1 MSHPLIHKLTAAVT
15 DNPVVLTYGAVPV
28 TITFWG
34 LRISDW
40 AVLISAFAAVLGVVL
55 QFYVSM
61 RRLHMLEHEAAASKK
76 VVAAVSEAQRV
87 VAGKVDAIEL
97 KQGP

>member
-1 MSHPLIHKLTAAVT
+1 MGPPSHKLLALAGE
-15 DNPVVLTYGAVPV
+15 NPVVLTYGATLGAV
-28 TITFWG
+28 TCWG

-40 AVLISAFAAVLGVVL
+40 AVLISAFAAVLGVLL

-61 RRLHMLEHEAAASKK
+61 RRLRLLEHEAASSKK
-76 VVAAVSEAQRV
+76 VVTAVAEATRV